1 MKLRRRIFYS
11 AAHRAESDPL
21 SVVVISAVST
31 IAAVAAITSIAVSS
45 TGAE

>member
-1 MKLRRRIFYS
+1 MTVETDS
-11 AAHRAESDPL
+11 VGM